1 MATLGI
7 TNTLKVLRVTR
18 EGAVLDGGP
27 EGELLLPLAQMPPA
41 CEAGQTLTVF
51 VYKDGQGLAQVSAR
65 LPLAQRGEVAH
76 LKVVATTKAGAFLA
90 WGLPQDLFLPWQE
103 VKSAQRRLIKEG
115 QKATVFVFTDE
126 EGRIAASM
134 RLDDF
139 LTDEAEGFREGDKVT
154 LLVGDRTDLGVRVIV
169 NHRHWGMVHTS
180 DIYGTLLRG
189 ETREGW
195 IKGLR
200 EDRKLNVALHAPGYA
215 KVDAIAQGVLDDL
228 AQRGGYLAVT
238 DKTKPEEIYALFG
251 ISKKAF
257 KLSIGALYKQ
267 RRILIEAEGI
277 RLVKP
282 A

>member
-1 MATLGI
+1 VVALG
-7 TNTLKVLRVTR
+7 TANTLKVLRVTR

-27 EGELLLPLAQMPPA
+27 EGELLLPLAQTPRT

-51 VYKDGQGLAQVSAR
+51 VYKDGEGKLILSAR
-65 LPLAQRGEVAH
+65 VPLAQRGEVAH
-76 LKVVATTKAGAFLA
+76 LRVVGTTKAGAFLA

-115 QKATVFVFTDE
+115 QKVTVFLFTDE
-126 EGRIAASM
+126 EGRIAASA

-139 LTDEAEGFREGDKVT
+139 LSDEAEGFREGDKVS

-169 NHRHWGMVHTS
+169 NHRYWGMVHTS
-180 DIYGTLLRG
+180 DIYGTLTRG
-189 ETREGW
+189 ESREGF

-200 EDRKLNVALHAPGYA
+200 EDHKLNIALHAPGYA
-215 KVDAIAQGVLDDL
+215 KVDAISQGVLDVL

-238 DKTKPEEIYALFG
+238 DKTKPEAIYALFG

-257 KLSIGALYKQ
+257 KLALGALYKQ

-277 RLVKP
+277 RLTEP